1 MSAPA
6 KGAPTPSSANLD
18 LHWGQRIG
26 KFQVLAQLSVGGM
39 AELFLGFTSGPGGF
53 RKYVALKRIL
63 PGARDDEQFE
73 RMFLDEARIT
83 AALNHPNIAQVFEL
97 GQDAEGLFLAMEFIA
112 GQNLNQVA
120 GVCRRRGKTLP
131 PGFTLSVARDVCL
144 ALHYAH
150 TFTTPGGKPYPVIH
164 RDVAQKNVMVTYD
177 GVVKLLD
184 FGIAKA
190 RDGRGQTQVGM
201 VKGTTGYMS
210 PEQVRSEPLDGRS
223 DLFSVGVMLHEM
235 LTGERLFSAQTE
247 RQEMEMILEAPIPVP
262 SARVP
267 SLSQAV
273 STVVL
278 KALARDRE
286 QRYPNG
292 REMARAIEAAAGNLL
307 FDAEQRAAF
316 MREHFQ
322 DRMEVTRRLLESADE
337 ASAQQVDSGMARMLG
352 GGEALESTDPSPE
365 RAETHPSSRD
375 ESTRLGPRAEAKPR
389 PPPPASRKEREES
402 ARPTRGA
409 DPDEPVTSPVATTGR
424 RVTREQRVAATGQH
438 GQARPVRKGKGRLVA
453 VILGVLVVGGGAG
466 FGAVKLAAMLE
477 AQEVSEPPVNVA
489 ELTAMRPIEPP
500 SGQEKG
506 EPEPLAST
514 PAPEVAARPPA
525 EAPPPVETQEKKDAP
540 APVKKEGEGEPP
552 VRSVKQ
558 GALTLLILPPA
569 EVFLNGRSL
578 GKTPLFNAPVPVGR
592 HLLRIKGADG
602 KRRRLSVPIEAG
614 KTAKFRLALTDIP
627 EG

>member
-6 KGAPTPSSANLD
+6 RGASTPSSANLD
-18 LHWGQRIG
+18 LHWGERIG

-97 GQDAEGLFLAMEFIA
+97 GQDDEGLFLAMEFIA
-112 GQNLNQVA
+112 GQNLNQIA
-120 GVCRRRGKTLP
+120 GVCRRRARALP

-190 RDGRGQTQVGM
+190 RDGRGQTQVGV

-210 PEQVRSEPLDGRS
+210 PEQVRGEPLDGRS

-235 LTGERLFSAQTE
+235 LTGERLFAAQTE

-267 SLSQAV
+267 SISQAV
-273 STVVL
+273 SAVVL
-278 KALARDRE
+278 KALARERDE
-286 QRYPNG
+286 RYPNG

-316 MREHFQ
+316 MRENFQ
-322 DRMEVTRRLLESADE
+322 DRMEGTRRLLESADE
-337 ASAQQVDSGMARMLG
+337 ASAQVDSGMARMLG
-352 GGEALESTDPSPE
+352 GGEAPESSEPSP
-365 RAETHPSSRD
+365 AK
-375 ESTRLGPRAEAKPR
+375 AEAKQRTGQDPAPR
-389 PPPPASRKEREES
+389 REREEP
-402 ARPTRGA
+402 ARPTRGV
-409 DPDEPVTSPVATTGR
+409 DPDEAAATSPVATTGR
-424 RVTREQRVAATGQH
+424 RVTREQRTTAVTAQH
-438 GQARPVRKGKGRLVA
+438 EQVGPEQKGKGRLWA
-453 VILGVLVVGGGAG
+453 VILGLLVLGGGAG
-466 FGAVKLAAMLE
+466 FGAVKLVAAIK
-477 AQEVSEPPVNVA
+477 AQEASEPIPNVA

-500 SGQEKG
+500 
-506 EPEPLAST
+506 PTST
-514 PAPEVAARPPA
+514 PPEVAAQ
-525 EAPPPVETQEKKDAP
+525 PPVEAQPAAEPQEKEDAP
-540 APVKKEGEGEPP
+540 AAAKKEGEGEP
-552 VRSVKQ
+552 VRNVKQ
-558 GALTLLILPPA
+558 GALTLLILPQA

-578 GKTPLFNAPVPVGR
+578 GKTPLFNTPVPVGR
-592 HLLRIKGADG
+592 HLLRIKGEDG
-602 KRRRLSVPIEAG
+602 KRRKLSVPIEAG